1 MITFYPWSEKVLQE
15 CLKLHVDNKIATL
28 DLELTAQCSKAHC
41 IYCDSRPGV
50 GKKEK
55 SEITYSKLEKIIIAA
70 KQHGLKWV
78 YTCGLGEPLEDD
90 KFIKLLNLFQKL
102 SIGLSLFTNGIFIS
116 KDIAKLLYKNSVGI
130 ILKLD
135 TFNERHFD
143 RILGKRDCARM
154 IYKALD
160 YLLDA
165 GYDKGGG
172 KYTNLAF
179 SIVPTRINLN
189 DIEETIKFAKS
200 NNIFTSIGELEHAGL
215 TLKNN
220 RYTEL
225 SLSLEETKSLQE
237 TVERLLWKNYKRP
250 ICPTIITGIHIDHV
264 GRCVVDRKTGLNCK
278 WFLLKNP
285 EIKIIGK
292 VNGDNIYSMFDK
304 MKKYRHKCF
313 KQNRDTIKEYS
324 KIDYIFG
331 GCGGNPSRIIQLAQE
346 YL

>member
-1 MITFYPWSEKVLQE
+1 MITFYPWSEKVLHE
-15 CLKLHVDNKIATL
+15 CLQLHVDNKIATL

-55 SEITYSKLEKIIIAA
+55 SEIVYSKLEKIIIAA
-70 KQHGLKWV
+70 KEYGLKWV

-90 KFIKLLNLFQKL
+90 KFLKLLELFHKL
-102 SIGLSLFTNGIFIS
+102 HVRISLFTNGVLIS
-116 KDIAKLLYKNSVGI
+116 KNIAQVLYKNDVGI

-143 RILGKRDCARM
+143 RILGKKGCARM

-160 YLLDA
+160 YLLEA
-165 GYDKGGG
+165 GYGKGGG
-172 KYTNLAF
+172 IYTNLAF
-179 SIVPTRINLN
+179 SIVPTRINLD
-189 DIEETIKFAKS
+189 DIVAVIKFAKS
-200 NNIFTSIGELEHAGL
+200 NNIFPSIGELEHAGL

-220 RYTEL
+220 KYTEL
-225 SLSLEETKSLQE
+225 SLSLDETKNLQE

-250 ICPTIITGIHIDHV
+250 VCPTIITGMHIDHV
-264 GRCVVDRKTGLNCK
+264 GRCVVDKKTGLNCK

-292 VNGDNIYSMFDK
+292 VNSDNIYSMFNK
-304 MKKYRHKCF
+304 MKKYRRECF
-313 KQNRDTIKEYS
+313 KKNRDTIKKYS
-324 KIDYIFG
+324 EIDYIFG
-331 GCGGNPSRIIQLAQE
+331 GCGGNPSRIIKLAQE